1 MKPIIVDMKELS
13 DSVEVYESKPN
24 PFFIITFYTIF
35 GIIVIAIIWASVFK
49 IDDQVKN
56 SGIFKGVDK
65 VYAISSGVGGKII
78 ECNVENGTYVKEGD
92 LLYAVS
98 IDTLSESISSYQEYL
113 SEAEERLKMLDAYD
127 QALDS
132 GTEIDKGYSD
142 NQYYNEFVDRRDLLL
157 ANIENSTSDSESQ
170 KKIYQ
175 NNIDSI
181 NSSIE
186 VYTSK
191 IEKLGQ
197 VKSCITNRKN
207 IFSESGDSYYSNLVN
222 SYIESYNYNKLQYD
236 NKISDYRNQINNL
249 EEQKSSTEEN
259 TDTSGLQSQIDILN
273 SSISSAETER
283 DQALISLEQSQ
294 ISNLEQMIENYN
306 DNLITLESNLA
317 SAKTSLTGVDSS
329 SNTDNIA
336 ILTEKGNIASEKLS
350 YEDKKNEYQD
360 YLKSYNIQDDNCSIV
375 AKSSGYFYS
384 SQDLKVGS
392 YLQEGS
398 EIGSIYPEKESGF
411 YAEIYVENSN
421 IGRIKEGQKVKFE
434 IAAFPSSEYGYF
446 IGEVES
452 IAKNITVD
460 ENNGSAYYIVK
471 VKCDKIN
478 LASKDGETAILK
490 NGMAC
495 IGKIVIGEKTV
506 MQYLLEKINLLD

>member
-1 MKPIIVDMKELS
+1 MKSIILDMKELS
-13 DSVEVYESKPN
+13 DSVEVYESRPN
-24 PFFIITFYTIF
+24 PFLVITIYTIF
-35 GIIVIAIIWASVFK
+35 GIMLTAIIWASVFK
-49 IDDQVKN
+49 IDDQVKS
-56 SGIFKGVDK
+56 SGIFKGADE

-98 IDTLSESISSYQEYL
+98 IDTLSETISSYQAYL
-113 SEAEERLKMLDAYD
+113 SEAEERLEMLDAYE

-132 GTEIDKGYSD
+132 GTEIDKGYSG
-142 NQYYNEFVDRRDLLL
+142 NQYYNEFVDRRELLF
-157 ANIENSTSDSESQ
+157 ANIENSTSDIEGRR
-170 KKIYQ
+170 KIYQ

-181 NSSIE
+181 NSAIE
-186 VYTSK
+186 VYNNK

-222 SYIESYNYNKLQYD
+222 SYIASYNYSKLQYD
-236 NKISDYRNQINNL
+236 NKISDFQNQINDL
-249 EEQKSSTEEN
+249 EEKNDAEEST
-259 TDTSGLQSQIDILN
+259 DASVLQSQIDTLN
-273 SSISSAETER
+273 SSITSAKAER
-283 DQALISLEQSQ
+283 DQALINLEQSQ
-294 ISNLEQMIENYN
+294 ISNIEQMIEGYN

-317 SAKTSLTGVDSS
+317 SAKTSLTGVNSS

-350 YEDKKNEYQD
+350 YENKKNEYQD
-360 YLKSYNIQDDNCSIV
+360 YLKSYNIQDNNCTIV

-398 EIGSIYPEKESGF
+398 EIGSIYPERESGF
-411 YAEIYVENSN
+411 YAEIYVENSD

-434 IAAFPSSEYGYF
+434 IDAFPSSEYGDF

-460 ENNGSAYYIVK
+460 ENTGLAYYIVK
-471 VKCDKIN
+471 VKCQEIN
-478 LASKDGETAILK
+478 LVSKEGDTATLK

-495 IGKIVIGEKTV
+495 IGKIVIGKKTV